1 MAQKQESPR
10 LRLDRRFSQAC
21 DRLPMSARAA
31 VLECLT
37 RLLENPTHPSL
48 NYEAI
53 RTAADP
59 RMRSIRVNEQY
70 RAIVANPAGS
80 GEYLLLWVDKH
91 DAAYAWAA
99 RHRFKTGSALG
110 GLEIVEL
117 PVRQEQP
124 ESPGLATEQTPQP
137 EERLLRFYT
146 SEQLHAL
153 GIPEAL

>member
-1 MAQKQESPR
+1 MAQRQESPR

-37 RLLENPTHPSL
+37 KLLENPEHPSL

-70 RAIVANPAGS
+70 RAIVAHPDGS
-80 GEYLLLWVDKH
+80 GEHLLLWVDKH
-91 DAAYAWAA
+91 NEAYSWAA
-99 RHRFKTGSALG
+99 RHRFETSSTLG
-110 GLEIVEL
+110 GLEIAEL
-117 PVRQEQP
+117 SVRHEQSAAP
-124 ESPGLATEQTPQP
+124 
-137 EERLLRFYT
+137 
-146 SEQLHAL
+146 
-153 GIPEAL
+153 

>member
-1 MAQKQESPR
+1 MAEMQESPR
-10 LRLDRRFSQAC
+10 LKFDGRFFEAC

-37 RLLENPTHPSL
+37 KLLKNPAHPSL

-70 RAIVANPAGS
+70 RAIVAHPSGS
-80 GEYLLLWVDKH
+80 SEYLLLWVDKH
-91 DAAYAWAA
+91 DEAYAWAS
-99 RHRFKTGSALG
+99 RHRLETGSALG

-117 PVRQEQP
+117 PVRQEEP
-124 ESPGLATEQTPQP
+124 EAPRVAPAPQP
-137 EERLLRFYT
+137 A
-146 SEQLHAL
+146 Q
-153 GIPEAL
+153 